1 MDNILSVALAVFIG
15 ISIYK
20 KFLKR
25 MKSTKSIEQKPED
38 TPANYAEKIRQYKEK
53 HSNRTLK
60 KSRHMNPIRKESPA
74 PQNSEIEVPEVEK
87 TAENS
92 EIPQD
97 FDLRAAIIY
106 SEILKPKFDEK

>member
-1 MDNILSVALAVFIG
+1 MEDILSIALAVFIG

-20 KFLKR
+20 KCLRR
-25 MKSTKSIEQKPED
+25 MKSTKSVEQKPEN
-38 TPANYAEKIRQYKEK
+38 TPTNYAEKIRQYKEK
-53 HSNRTLK
+53 HSNRTFK
-60 KSRHMNPIRKESPA
+60 NSRHMNPIRKESPA
-74 PQNSEIEVPEVEK
+74 PHDNEIEVPEVER

-92 EIPQD
+92 ENPQH

>member
-1 MDNILSVALAVFIG
+1 MEDILSIALAVFIG

-20 KFLKR
+20 KYLKR
-25 MKSTKSIEQKPED
+25 MKSTKSVEQKPKD

-53 HSNRTLK
+53 HSSRTLK
-60 KSRHMNPIRKESPA
+60 NSRHMNPIRKESLA

-87 TAENS
+87 AAEKS
-92 EIPQD
+92 ENPHD

>member
-1 MDNILSVALAVFIG
+1 MDNILSVVLAVFIG

-25 MKSTKSIEQKPED
+25 MKSTKSVEQKPED

-74 PQNSEIEVPEVEK
+74 PHDSGIEVPEVEK
-87 TAENS
+87 IAEKS
-92 EIPQD
+92 ENPQD

-106 SEILKPKFDEK
+106 SEILKPKFDE

>member
-1 MDNILSVALAVFIG
+1 MEDILSIALAVFIG

-20 KFLKR
+20 KCLKQ
-25 MKSTKSIEQKPED
+25 MKPTKSVEQKPKD

-53 HSNRTLK
+53 HNSRTLK
-60 KSRHMNPIRKESPA
+60 KSRHMNPIQNESPA
-74 PQNSEIEVPEVEK
+74 PQNSEIEVPVIEK

-92 EIPQD
+92 ENPQD
-97 FDLRAAIIY
+97 FDLRTAIIY

>member
-1 MDNILSVALAVFIG
+1 MDDILSVALAVFIG

-25 MKSTKSIEQKPED
+25 MKSTKSVEQKPED

-60 KSRHMNPIRKESPA
+60 KIPTHES
-74 PQNSEIEVPEVEK
+74 
-87 TAENS
+87 
-92 EIPQD
+92 D
-97 FDLRAAIIY
+97 
-106 SEILKPKFDEK
+106 PKRITRSSK